1 MITGDHLETAVAIA
15 RELNIIQPGDGSLTG
30 KQLEQM
36 NDEDLRK
43 VVNSVAVYARVS
55 PEHKLRIVEALKYH
69 GHVVAMTGD
78 GVNDAPALKRADI
91 GASMGISGTEVAKE
105 ASDMVLQDDNF
116 TTIVRAV
123 EEGRTIYNN
132 IRGSIQYLLSCNTG
146 ELVAIFSALLLGLG
160 SPLSPI
166 QILWLNL
173 VTDGPPALALGLEPP
188 QQEIMKRPPRKLKEG
203 IFSEGV
209 GARIIWQGIMI
220 GLLALAAFWLALRW
234 DRVPAGGTHHGLCH
248 HGLVTAGAFI

>member
-1 MITGDHLETAVAIA
+1 
-15 RELNIIQPGDGSLTG
+15 
-30 KQLEQM
+30 
-36 NDEDLRK
+36 
-43 VVNSVAVYARVS
+43 
-55 PEHKLRIVEALKYH
+55 
-69 GHVVAMTGD
+69 VAMTGD

-188 QQEIMKRPPRKLKEG
+188 QQEIMKRPPA
-203 IFSEGV
+203 S
-209 GARIIWQGIMI
+209 
-220 GLLALAAFWLALRW
+220 
-234 DRVPAGGTHHGLCH
+234 
-248 HGLVTAGAFI
+248 